1 MTPAIQQ
8 AKSNAPIKIMHV
20 IARLNIGGAALYVI
34 QLTEQL
40 GSPEFQSQ
48 LVCGVVG
55 ESEGDM
61 QYAAQQRNIPVTLI
75 PSLGREISP
84 IGDLRTIYRLWR
96 LMRRERPQVVNT
108 HTAKAGFVG
117 RVAAKLAGVPVIVH
131 TFHGHVFA
139 GYFGPTKTKVFITL
153 ERICA
158 RFTTSIITLTS
169 ALKRELTEVYHITR
183 PEHVEVIE
191 LGFELEPLA
200 ALQCNQGGFRE
211 QHNIPPD
218 APLLGIVGRL
228 VPIKNHDLFLHAAKL
243 VRERVPN
250 AHFAIVGDGERREE
264 LAALVRSLGLED
276 CVHFTGWCAD
286 TLPVYSALDVL
297 VLSSRNEGLPVSL
310 IEAMAAGVPVVSTA
324 VGGVNDLLDNG
335 RLGAVVPTN
344 DPGEMADRI
353 VAALTDP
360 AVKARTGEAKA
371 AVIERYDIRRNAARM
386 SELYRQLVAR

>member
-1 MTPAIQQ
+1 
-8 AKSNAPIKIMHV
+8 MHI

-34 QLTEQL
+34 QLTERL
-40 GSPEFQSQ
+40 GLPDYESQ

-61 QYAAQQRNIPVTLI
+61 QYAAEQRKIPLTII

-84 IGDLRTIYRLWR
+84 TGDLKTIFQLWR
-96 LMRRERPQVVNT
+96 LMRRERPNVVNT

-139 GYFGPTKTKVFITL
+139 GYFGPTKTRVFIVL
-153 ERICA
+153 EQICA
-158 RFTTSIITLTS
+158 RITTRIITLSS

-183 PEHVEVIE
+183 PDHIEVIE

-200 ALQCNQGGFRE
+200 ALQRNQGGFRQ
-211 QHNIPPD
+211 QHKIPQD
-218 APLLGIVGRL
+218 APLIGIVGRL
-228 VPIKNHDLFLHAAKL
+228 VLIKNHDLFFQAAKL
-243 VRERVPN
+243 VRQRVPD

-264 LAALVRSLGLED
+264 LLALVHSLDLDD
-276 CVHFTGWCAD
+276 CVRFAGWCAD

-297 VLSSRNEGLPVSL
+297 VLSSSNEGLPVSL

-335 RLGAVVPTN
+335 RLGAVVPLD
-344 DPGEMADRI
+344 DPGAMADQI
-353 VAALTDP
+353 VAALTNP
-360 AVKARTGEAKA
+360 AVKAKAGEAKA
-371 AVIERYDIRRNAARM
+371 AVLERYDIRRNTERMRALYQRLLAR
-386 SELYRQLVAR
+386 